1 MYIDS
6 QIKLNKQI
14 SMKCLHFLEN
24 TCKLN
29 KSKRYNWNQV
39 LNDPFLLNDSITQNT
54 MTNNDIENV
63 SKCLYGKIQYIQKYY
78 SSLLNSNNNVPTN
91 NEYSA
96 YYNEIAI
103 CLIFAIL
110 EIKLYLKFIKHKQ
123 QHDNDNNKSEIHV
136 INIYR
141 NTPLHND
148 LQFTGNKNVKYNY
161 SYLTNVNINIDNKTL
176 DVFVKDFIRFES
188 ELQMIV
194 NIIFKEIGVD
204 GVVGDSNINYLT
216 KGGYWG
222 NIEKYFHC
230 LFDNACLHYM
240 KKEFKKALEEFQIA
254 RYIIE
259 YMLFIKIIIIHN
271 KGECSNQEL
280 NMIDIN
286 ENGNAIRLFTFI
298 GGIIKTFSNHNVI
311 EDKEEETNDNNNNNM
326 KLFDE
331 LISLY
336 PELIILIKECER
348 NI

>member
-6 QIKLNKQI
+6 QIQLNKQI

-29 KSKRYNWNQV
+29 KSKRYDWNQV
-39 LNDPFLLNDSITQNT
+39 LNDPFLLNDSNTQNT
-54 MTNNDIENV
+54 MTYNDIENI
-63 SKCLYGKIQYIQKYY
+63 SKCLHGKIQYIQKYY
-78 SSLLNSNNNVPTN
+78 SSLLNSNNNVLTN

-123 QHDNDNNKSEIHV
+123 QYDDGNNSEIHF

-148 LQFTGNKNVKYNY
+148 HQFTGNKNVKYNY
-161 SYLTNVNINIDNKTL
+161 SYLTNVNINIDDKAL
-176 DVFVKDFIRFES
+176 DVFVKDFICFES

-194 NIIFKEIGVD
+194 NTIFKEIGVD
-204 GVVGDSNINYLT
+204 GVVGDSNINSLT

-259 YMLFIKIIIIHN
+259 YMLFIKIITIHN
-271 KGECSNQEL
+271 KDECGNHEL
-280 NMIDIN
+280 NMFDIN
-286 ENGNAIRLFTFI
+286 ENGNTIRLFTFI

-311 EDKEEETNDNNNNNM
+311 EDKEEEMNDDNNM

-336 PELIILIKECER
+336 PELTLLIKECER
-348 NI
+348 NV